1 MADNSEGTAKK
12 KRRGPGRPF
21 VKGQSGNPGGRPK
34 VTQEQR
40 DALEAVRALA
50 MEASEVLHLLMTDK
64 KTPAAVRLRA
74 VMEIFDRTYG
84 KAEQPVKVEDSTRD
98 VLGDIRA
105 EVARIQGQVTNT

>member
-1 MADNSEGTAKK
+1 MAGNSSGSAKK
-12 KRRGPGRPF
+12 PRGRPF
-21 VKGQSGNPGGRPK
+21 APGQSGNPNGRPK
-34 VTQEQR
+34 ATQAQR

-50 MEASEVLHLLMTDK
+50 PEASEVLHLLMTDK

-84 KAEQPVKVEDSTRD
+84 KSEQPVKVEDSARD

-105 EVARIQGQVTNT
+105 EVARIQGQVSKP